1 MAALAQRDLK
11 KMVAY
16 SSVSHMGFVLLGM
29 ASLTPA
35 GMNGAVFQMFNHGTI
50 SAMLFMLVGVVY
62 DRAHHRDIEGF
73 GGIAKVVPIYAGF
86 TALAFFAGLGLPGF
100 SGFISEALCLIGT
113 FPVFTWIAIFATIGI
128 VLNAAY
134 FLWAYQ
140 RIFMGELNSKYE
152 KLEEING
159 REMFALIPLAIVTF
173 FLGIYPTPMLN
184 MMSTTL
190 NQLADMVRSAGL

>member
-1 MAALAQRDLK
+1 MEA
-11 KMVAY
+11 
-16 SSVSHMGFVLLGM
+16 
-29 ASLTPA
+29 LTPA

-50 SAMLFMLVGVVY
+50 FAMLFMLVGVLY

-73 GGIAKVVPIYAGF
+73 GGIARVVPIYAGV

-100 SGFISEALCLIGT
+100 SGFISEALCFIGA
-113 FPVFTWIAIFATIGI
+113 FPVFTWITIFATLGI

-152 KLEEING
+152 NLKEINN
-159 REMFALIPLAIVTF
+159 RELYALIPLALITF
-173 FLGIYPTPMLN
+173 FLGVYPTPMLDL
-184 MMSTTL
+184 MSTTL
-190 NQLADMVRSAGL
+190 NQLVEAVRSAGMVTGL